1 MPPQA
6 VCNHV
11 SSPFIGD
18 VWVLAHVD
26 DDLLEAS
33 LLLLRFS
40 DVLADGVLALRNSN
54 VLYLKASVEVG
65 KSYDLQTPCLFFL
78 SLLPYSCLPASFRPL
93 SYHRLP
99 L

>member
-65 KSYDLQTPCLFFL
+65 KSYDLQAPCLLVNGGDFVIDKQRTV
-78 SLLPYSCLPASFRPL
+78 SEQCRSNW
-93 SYHRLP
+93 
-99 L
+99 